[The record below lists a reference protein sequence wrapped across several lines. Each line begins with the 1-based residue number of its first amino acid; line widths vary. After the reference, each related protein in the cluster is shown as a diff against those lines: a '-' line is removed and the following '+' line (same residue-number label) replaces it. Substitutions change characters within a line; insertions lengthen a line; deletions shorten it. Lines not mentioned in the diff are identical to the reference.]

1 MATTE
6 TKVTRLFGGPGSGKT
21 TALLDHVEEILEED
35 GVTFRDILVVSY
47 TRAAAQEVRERLA
60 DRLDESPRAL
70 QGNVCTMHAKAYEL
84 LDLSR
89 SDVIGESDKE
99 EFCEEYGLEFE
110 DEYSGAG
117 RRTARSTTIG
127 NKVIATS
134 QWLQRTRRDV
144 SDWYD
149 VPFQW
154 DEEEVRLP
162 PEIDP
167 NAQEGN
173 KYTPTWPSDDD
184 RIDVPEAIRAW
195 RSFKGE
201 QGKIGFADMLER
213 VKQRSLLP
221 SVDYLVID
229 EFQDI
234 TTLQYDVYDEW
245 KPHMEQV
252 LIAGDDDQVV
262 YSWQGADPALLLE
275 EDVDEDIILP
285 NSYRLPS
292 NVLNAVNQEIR
303 HIDKRQDK
311 DLKPRKEGGAVEAR
325 TNASMLD
332 VVRMVRRTLVEGD
345 GTIMVLFR
353 ARYQMFQFIDEFIT
367 EGVPFTSLTD
377 QRMWTDR
384 LTQYVRAVEAID
396 EGEDVTGL
404 QARRLADMLQESA
417 FGTNERDDLFDTI
430 DERQEE
436 AGIDDLEQLM
446 IPAEVIEDHVPF
458 MPGPA
463 SASDMVRKVTN
474 FQKKSVR
481 AYFSIG
487 EYHGMDT
494 DRVRVGT
501 IHSAKGRE
509 ADHVL
514 VGTDLTEKVVEQM
527 VATVEDRVP
536 SEAADDAD
544 TGVEDI
550 PGCEEFTK
558 TTSPVPVLTDNE
570 RRVFYVG
577 MSRARERLVLL
588 ENLVDG
594 APTLPID
601 VLLNNQLTDASLEEL
616 VEEAQQPAE
625 SDATGTEVEAETP

>member
-21 TALLDHVEEILEED
+21 TALLDHVEEILEEE

-60 DRLDESPRAL
+60 ERLGESPRAL

-99 EFCEEYGLEFE
+99 EFCEQYGLEYE

-144 SDWYD
+144 TDWYD

-154 DEEEVRLP
+154 NDEEVRLP

-195 RSFKGE
+195 RSYKGE
-201 QGKIGFADMLER
+201 EGKIGFADMLER
-213 VKQRSLLP
+213 VAQRSLLP
-221 SVDYLVID
+221 NVDFLVID

-234 TTLQYDVYDEW
+234 TTLQYDVYEEW
-245 KPHMEQV
+245 KPHMRQV

-262 YSWQGADPALLLE
+262 YSWQGADPALLLDE
-275 EDVDEDIILP
+275 EVDEDVILP

-292 NVLNAVNQEIR
+292 NVLNAVNKEIR
-303 HIDKRQDK
+303 HIETRQDK

-325 TNASMLD
+325 ANASMLD
-332 VVRMVRRTLVEGD
+332 VVRNVRRTLNQTD
-345 GTIMVLFR
+345 GTVMVLFR

-417 FGTNERDDLFDTI
+417 FGTNDRDDLFDTI
-430 DERQEE
+430 DDRQEE
-436 AGIDDLEQLM
+436 AGIDDLEELM
-446 IPAEVIEDHVPF
+446 IPADVVEDHVPF

-463 SASDMVRKVTN
+463 SAADMVRKVTN
-474 FQKKSVR
+474 FQTKSVQS
-481 AYFSIG
+481 YFAIG
-487 EYHGMDT
+487 EYLGMET

-509 ADHVL
+509 ADHVI

-527 VATVEDRVP
+527 VATV
-536 SEAADDAD
+536 DDP
-544 TGVEDI
+544 TDI

-558 TTSPVPVLTDNE
+558 NTSPVPVLTDNE

-601 VLLNNQLTDASLEEL
+601 VLLNNRLTEMPLEEL
-616 VEEAQQPAE
+616 VEQAQQPQ
-625 SDATGTEVEAETP
+625 DADADDNEVEAEAP